1 MPPSCQSINLWNT
14 KKVKSMRGVVTV
26 NWSWSPNGVWIRW
39 PYYDLWLKYWIYVI
53 YGIYT
58 PMSHRSHLSF
68 SPPNCPG
75 KTKFYT
81 WSKWECKI
89 QQNRQETG
97 LKGGFFQSKTSYRR
111 EINHKTKHFYNTHT
125 QFTQLTPQFPVCR
138 CILDSNAYKELQL
151 ISIKHTYIGRKRILW
166 IRITE
171 PIKVRLSPIYGWL
184 TCWKLF
190 YQLRSGPTEHNLVS
204 LLPLYVSAGCEGRW
218 MCWWRGRRKQVE
230 E

>member
-1 MPPSCQSINLWNT
+1 MSSRLRLSPLLLKHTQGSSLALIKTNRNSPQLPINQSVEHKKGKINE
-14 KKVKSMRGVVTV
+14 RCVVTV

-53 YGIYT
+53 YGVYT

-111 EINHKTKHFYNTHT
+111 EINHKTKHFYNTH
-125 QFTQLTPQFPVCR
+125 
-138 CILDSNAYKELQL
+138 SSHN
-151 ISIKHTYIGRKRILW
+151 
-166 IRITE
+166 
-171 PIKVRLSPIYGWL
+171 WL
-184 TCWKLF
+184 HSFQCADAF
-190 YQLRSGPTEHNLVS
+190 
-204 LLPLYVSAGCEGRW
+204 
-218 MCWWRGRRKQVE
+218 
-230 E
+230 